1 MEDGKES
8 EPYARE
14 SLSSLV
20 GLWCSLLMPF
30 VPHSSLPV
38 MSGEEWREV
47 KSES

>member
-20 GLWCSLLMPF
+20 LRLLPF
-30 VPHSSLPV
+30 VTNGV
-38 MSGEEWREV
+38 RKGRRDRGTTERRT
-47 KSES
+47 